1 MGRVAWGAGEERG
14 GGFALGFGFGAGGGG
29 GFELVEEAGLGE
41 RSGFGVEQGG
51 AGGVDAG
58 RVMHGGLVVARFEQV
73 GELLEREV
81 VEAAQLQGRDGG
93 VEEVLEQGVAEGGFE
108 IGW

>member
-1 MGRVAWGAGEERG
+1 
-14 GGFALGFGFGAGGGG
+14 
-29 GFELVEEAGLGE
+29 
-41 RSGFGVEQGG
+41 
-51 AGGVDAG
+51 
-58 RVMHGGLVVARFEQV
+58 MHGGLVVARFEQV